1 MAEPILAATRLAGSA
16 GQHDLLV
23 VGPSLGT
30 SVDALWSPAAAFLS
44 GRLEVVGWD
53 LPGHGASPPATASF
67 SVTDLAGAVRRLAV
81 AALGDSPGGR
91 RAWYAGVS
99 LGGAVG
105 LEAARSPAPFAGF
118 VVIASAAKVGVE
130 PAWRERAELV
140 RRAGTPVMVEA
151 SARRWF
157 APGFIDRDPDRA
169 ARLLA
174 SLEHADRE
182 SYSLACEALA
192 AFDLRADVGA
202 IAAPVLLAAGEHDVA
217 VTVDQAQATASA
229 LARGGLEVIKGAG
242 HLPPAEVPGAV
253 AELVLRFTEGSEA
266 A

>member
-1 MAEPILAATRLAGSA
+1 MAEPMLAATRLAGSS
-16 GQHDLLV
+16 GQRDLLV

-30 SVDALWSPAAAFLS
+30 SVEALWSPAAALVS
-44 GRLEVVGWD
+44 GRFEVVGWD

-67 SVTDLAGAVRRLAV
+67 SVADLAEAVRRLTA
-81 AALGDSPGGR
+81 AALGDRPGR
-91 RAWYAGVS
+91 TAWYAGVS

-118 VVIASAAKVGVE
+118 VVIASAARVGVE

-169 ARLLA
+169 ARLLD

-192 AFDLRADVGA
+192 AFDLREDVGA
-202 IAAPVLLAAGEHDVA
+202 IIAPVLLAPGEHDVA

-229 LARGGLEVIKGAG
+229 LARGSLEVIAGAG
-242 HLPPAEVPGAV
+242 HLPPAEVPGPV
-253 AELVLRFTEGSEA
+253 AELVLRFTAGRGA